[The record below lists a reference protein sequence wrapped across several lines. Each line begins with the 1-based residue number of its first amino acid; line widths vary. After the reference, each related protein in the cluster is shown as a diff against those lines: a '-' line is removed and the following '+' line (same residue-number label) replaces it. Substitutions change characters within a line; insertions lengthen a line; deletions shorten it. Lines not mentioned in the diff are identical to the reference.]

1 MIRAMVFLCLFSSLA
16 NAAKPPAK
24 TEETPTPA
32 PQKPKSYTDDQL
44 KKIVDDEVD
53 RKLKRLNSNNI
64 AELTKEIMA
73 KEEQIKL
80 RERELK
86 NREEQISFNGREL
99 EKKIKEFEKEQIRI
113 LGCIDQNNLDSKK
126 RIDQTIDVI
135 GNMKPEKAAEVLSVQ
150 DSDLAVRILAGLDP
164 KKASKIFNLMSKEIS
179 ARLQKQ
185 YMDMRK

>member
-1 MIRAMVFLCLFSSLA
+1 MKHIMLFLVFLSGVVF
-16 NAAKPPAK
+16 AAKPEPK
-24 TEETPTPA
+24 VEPTVA
-32 PQKPKSYTDDQL
+32 AVQKPKSYTDDEL
-44 KKIVDDEVD
+44 KKIIDQEVD
-53 RKLKRLNSNNI
+53 RKLKRHNSSNI

-80 RERELK
+80 KERELK
-86 NREEQISFNGREL
+86 NREEQINFNGREL
-99 EKKIKEFEKEQIRI
+99 EKKIKDFEKEQIRI
-113 LGCIDQNNLDSKK
+113 LGCIDQNNDDMKK
-126 RIDQTIDVI
+126 RTDQTIDVI

-150 DSDLAVRILAGLDP
+150 DSELAVRILAGLDP

>member
-1 MIRAMVFLCLFSSLA
+1 MKKIILFFLLSGSVF
-16 NAAKPPAK
+16 AAKTPK
-24 TEETPTPA
+24 VEETPAPA
-32 PQKPKSYTDDQL
+32 PQKPKLYTDEQL
-44 KKIVDDEVD
+44 KKIVDEEVD
-53 RKLKRLNSNNI
+53 RKLKRMNSNNI

-80 RERELK
+80 KEREQK
-86 NREEQISFNGREL
+86 NRDEQINFNAREL

-126 RIDQTIDVI
+126 RVEQTIDVI

>member
-1 MIRAMVFLCLFSSLA
+1 MKAINLFMIFLFLPVLL
-16 NAAKPPAK
+16 AAKTPPK
-24 TEETPTPA
+24 EETPTPA
-32 PQKPKSYTDDQL
+32 SEIPKSYTSSEL
-44 KKIVDDEVD
+44 KKIVDEEVD
-53 RKLKRLNSNNI
+53 RKLKRLNSSNI

-80 RERELK
+80 KEREQK
-86 NREEQISFNGREL
+86 NREEQINFNAREL

-113 LGCIDQNNLDSKK
+113 LGCIDQNNQDSKK